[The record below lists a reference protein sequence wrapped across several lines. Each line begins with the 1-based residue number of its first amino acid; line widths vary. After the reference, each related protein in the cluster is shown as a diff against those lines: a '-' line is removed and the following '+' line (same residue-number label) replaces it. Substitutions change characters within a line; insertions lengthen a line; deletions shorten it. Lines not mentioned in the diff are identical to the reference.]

1 MTHGSLFSGIGG
13 FDLVAARVGWVN
25 VFSVENDKFCDAL
38 LRMRFKGVK
47 RYGDIKE
54 FAKNEAKT
62 YRGRIDVIS
71 GGDPCQPH
79 STAGKRVGKEDVR
92 YLWPEMLAVIKAIG
106 PRWVVNENV
115 VGSISNG
122 VFDEKCAQLESIG
135 YACRAFVIPAS
146 AVGLPHRRYR
156 VWIVAY
162 RTECGAGRAPV
173 QREGE
178 KEKGTIYQTLPELIY
193 R

>member
-106 PRWVVNENV
+106 PR
-115 VGSISNG
+115 
-122 VFDEKCAQLESIG
+122 
-135 YACRAFVIPAS
+135 
-146 AVGLPHRRYR
+146 
-156 VWIVAY
+156 
-162 RTECGAGRAPV
+162 
-173 QREGE
+173 
-178 KEKGTIYQTLPELIY
+178 
-193 R
+193 